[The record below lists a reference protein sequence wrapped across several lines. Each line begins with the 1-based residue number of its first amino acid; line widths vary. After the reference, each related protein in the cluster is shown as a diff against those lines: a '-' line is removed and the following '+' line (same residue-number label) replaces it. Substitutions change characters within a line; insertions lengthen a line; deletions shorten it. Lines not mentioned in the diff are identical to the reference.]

1 MTAAITVP
9 DVQAAAAE
17 LARMRRSLTAWLK
30 YRALGDRVL
39 SGTVVPRKP
48 LLYAQRVIADSR
60 AQGFEQDLA
69 TKLSALLGA
78 LMPGQRLPQAD
89 LSVNPMG
96 AVQLAQI
103 ALQGGSVARS
113 PTATGNLGV
122 ASHPWLWPVAI
133 VGGLLL
139 VVTTAIKTSADLAAQ
154 KEQNACIEAGACTD
168 YGFWLKA
175 GGVLFLA
182 WFAWEK
188 MGVSDLVKKK
198 GGS

>member
-9 DVQAAAAE
+9 DVQVAAAE
-17 LARMRRSLTAWLK
+17 LARMRRSLAAWLK
-30 YRALGDRVL
+30 FRALGDRVL
-39 SGTVVPRKP
+39 AGTVVPRKP
-48 LLYAQRVIADSR
+48 ILYAQRVIASSR
-60 AQGFEQDLA
+60 AEGFEQDLA

-103 ALQGGSVARS
+103 ALQGGAVARS
-113 PTATGNLGV
+113 PSATGNLG
-122 ASHPWLWPVAI
+122 AAAHPWLWPVAI